1 MSASELWQVKVSSGD
16 VMTVTLE
23 QLDSAFADG
32 HVSES
37 TLVREVGTVEWST
50 LGVVAGL
57 VEAPPPVAFAPA
69 APPRP
74 AAPRVDP
81 FVVPTPLAPM
91 LPTAPHSYAPMAMD
105 ADLDDLA
112 FAPKRKPMAVV
123 LGVCGVCAF
132 VILAALGIGS
142 VSGPI
147 AAAGA
152 AKTESHLA
160 SAATPIAPTTPA
172 APIAPIAHEAAPAA
186 AAPTQADTHLTEA
199 QKKAALAAD
208 KKLKG
213 KASKKAAPARKPA
226 KDPFVKGG
234 NKHDPLNKSL

>member
-57 VEAPPPVAFAPA
+57 VEAPAPSA
-69 APPRP
+69 PHAPPRP
-74 AAPRVDP
+74 SAPRVDP

-105 ADLDDLA
+105 ADLDDVA

-152 AKTESHLA
+152 AKTESHLGA
-160 SAATPIAPTTPA
+160 SAATPIAPSTPA
-172 APIAPIAHEAAPAA
+172 APIAHEAAPAPA
-186 AAPTQADTHLTEA
+186 AAPPQADTRLTEA